1 MMYFMGIWDY
11 QNCCRCGR
19 LNYIGN
25 SVNVDSTDEEIFRRS
40 VILGYFKRVIVF
52 LINHKVSRIFIL
64 NLVILR
70 ERRALKLVTA
80 VG

>member
-1 MMYFMGIWDY
+1 MYFMGMWEY
-11 QNCCRCGR
+11 QNCCLCGR

-25 SVNVDSTDEEIFRRS
+25 SVKVGSTDAERFRGS